1 MSAGPNNVTIIWRE
15 NIFRF
20 DISLMI
26 ISFCNVFI
34 IILFFILSLQ
44 LRTYVSTDSMQD
56 ESVVSKGLL
65 PLPPFK
71 IKPRLE

>member
-1 MSAGPNNVTIIWRE
+1 
-15 NIFRF
+15 
-20 DISLMI
+20 MI